1 MNLTRS
7 LMIRL
12 GSNERI
18 SVNRNSNK
26 VNLWDEFLQRHLCFP
41 NFRNNFFFKETAK
54 STYMKY
60 DFLYPLFITTQNSY
74 DGALLRNILIT
85 FSCFLYS
92 ITADVLY
99 VPKKE
104 LCYGIIHLVHT
115 QHFSKKN

>member
-1 MNLTRS
+1 M
-7 LMIRL
+7 
-12 GSNERI
+12 GRI
-18 SVNRNSNK
+18 PSKTFMLSK
-26 VNLWDEFLQRHLCFP
+26 FP
-41 NFRNNFFFKETAK
+41 EQFFFKETAK